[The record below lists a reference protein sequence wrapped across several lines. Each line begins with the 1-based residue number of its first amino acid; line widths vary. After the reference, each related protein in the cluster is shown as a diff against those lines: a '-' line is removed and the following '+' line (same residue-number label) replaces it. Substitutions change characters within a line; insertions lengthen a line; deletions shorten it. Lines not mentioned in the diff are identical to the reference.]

1 MAGASVR
8 LDFVLTRGLVL
19 AGSHWVTGRSSPMVQ
34 FLRALLL
41 SPT

>member
-1 MAGASVR
+1 MAGAGMR

-19 AGSHWVTGRSSPMVQ
+19 AGSRWVTGHSSPMVQ

-41 SPT
+41 SPA